1 MATDNLP
8 YFFSETPTDRT
19 QLSDR
24 QRTRNFTLKDL
35 DWLDAVYLATDAL
48 RQAQTMPMHVQTLQL
63 HVPGQQAIE
72 MAGAFVMSPAPEGG
86 VFLYTPARG
95 LEKLES
101 HETLKTQLE
110 TWLNDPVQREALLG
124 YLSISQ
130 QATLKPVTTMTINTD
145 TVAGAVFEAQH
156 NTLSNNLLENASL
169 MREQLL
175 KLPSFTSLLDDYI
188 AAELAQAFPDVDQHQ
203 TQVLSYAIDT
213 SSESDKSDTPASR
226 HTTTC
231 SLSETVLRYFVANG
245 WPADE
250 TRRYSN
256 PQRVLDP
263 QRPTQ
268 EADDQLRWE
277 VSVQGLAQGLKTH
290 MRQQPKAFWELP
302 ASTGLSRL
310 QLFTNAMAQAFF
322 TELLDQQQQSRITV
336 KQRLQLQALPLKTAL
351 GATTPMSALNV
362 EKALLDEPEQSPTEL
377 AGTLIISHQK
387 SDESSPWLL
396 YSPHHGLQPFTDL
409 DSLKTHLLDSLNSRQ
424 HSDAW
429 KNHLA
434 RPERYAE
441 VDLQASDVTRS
452 PITGSIFQSLMEGII
467 GKQGRN
473 LEYALDQYRLSQ
485 GTMDLD
491 ALVDHVLD
499 VRGMIDQKLL
509 TLEPMGR
516 WSTQLAATWTAT
528 ATEPRIPPTL
538 SAMRTTQHLLEN
550 ISAKIEQQV
559 ALRPSLERSA
569 TTYLNTKLHAI
580 KQPHLQAANL
590 SVRQYSSS
598 SSASEKPQLLSSRNV
613 VDYFLARL
621 CSAADPLT
629 DSPSTQF
636 YSTVPDKPDTKIPGL
651 DVTTFNALIDSAVG
665 GFTQYLR
672 RTHNVYPN
680 IEPLLRK
687 AMEMGLTAEMQLRLW
702 SDALIPLDYEVLL
715 TVLGIYARDLRL
727 SVNGFRPDAFG
738 LKVATVGQT
747 TSQPLNNCFV
757 LTERGGLDPQYCGRT
772 LLWTPALGLE
782 SFDSLSHFKAEVDR
796 RLASPDERQVFLENL
811 AQSDRH
817 SHPAYA
823 LSSLELIEANLVE
836 HLQRTYAEQKD
847 RELEHILSMKLSVE
861 QLRNLWQVQVTQNLA
876 PTNLRR
882 AKDMV
887 QAMIVQH
894 GTQWLGQASA
904 VDQQLYAELLE
915 QYRNNVVDNQ
925 DYLHG
930 VDSLAQ
936 FTRRKLSALLKELDE
951 QSSVTLDEIEA
962 GLPAQ
967 GSTPARNQGLLDYA
981 LSHQSY
987 WNDEVPFFAS
997 TGTTPLSST
1006 LDAQTLKTRIQA
1018 LNINAAYQAHIKSL
1032 LGPASPDF
1040 EQRYTRFAKQL
1051 PWQLMQ
1057 YAHSLTLQGR
1067 LSPAA
1072 FGLIQQVM
1080 DMPDA
1085 TARSTVVG
1093 ANAVIRPLEL
1103 LIDSGKK
1110 TIKIPGAY
1118 LIGPASGDEG
1128 PQVLYAPYSPGYTL
1142 KEYTVEAAL
1151 RAELTASGALQS
1163 WVRQVLP
1170 AVDQAALK
1178 SAQEQPQASTNL
1190 QLANNPVSAPLFKQL
1205 FTDNVELLTTLLGC
1219 QKIANAEA
1227 AWDTAK
1233 SVFSDGVHEAVVFY
1247 AGKLAYPLIV
1257 WQSYKLFKASADEL
1271 QSHQW
1276 QEALG
1281 HFIGGVAQMAG
1292 LRRSMPSVSESRRP
1306 PVSQSSAEPPAPAT
1320 SEVSW
1325 PALDITAAPRTR
1337 LQRFEVLEPTLASLI
1352 KDTTLNL
1359 YRSASNHY
1367 YAAVAGKVF
1376 QVIKRGLDWHITGNG
1391 EVGPLVQSNTRQ
1403 QWMLSSSDPLLTG
1416 RRAVARLTN
1425 RFFSEP
1431 FARPNMNI
1439 LAIGMRDIRA
1449 LYAQE
1454 SLMITEALALATF
1467 YARNAQENVRLL
1479 VQTPLAAPELVKQ
1492 IKAFFGL
1499 QTLET
1504 VHLEKIQEVVDKVCS
1519 ALMEPSLTSPD
1530 STRFVIG
1537 RSRMPALTGAYKVM
1551 AFTIVPDP
1559 LQLVYLTEAF
1569 FNPGL
1574 KYSHLL
1580 IKPFY
1585 VNVHARATTLIHEIT
1600 HHVVETLDLAY
1611 VHSTHPFHDLID
1623 PRTPDGNSTKT
1634 VLENRQL
1641 SRLSHTTPVQELF
1654 QVVDIATGLKTD
1666 PAQGTSTSP
1675 ILNRLL
1681 ATTGTRTLSDARRVF
1696 RTDPLKRIIT
1706 VLNNADSVAYLI
1718 VQLGRRKEIPVGQ
1731 ANDSPKSK
1739 LLIAGMGRV
1748 KPFRSGKPASVE
1760 SVVC

>member
-1 MATDNLP
+1 MATDNLA

-24 QRTRNFTLKDL
+24 QRARHFTLKDL

-48 RQAQTMPMHVQTLQL
+48 RQAQKMPMHVQTLQL
-63 HVPGQQAIE
+63 HVPGQHAVE
-72 MAGAFVMSPAPEGG
+72 LAGAFVMSPAPEGG

-101 HETLKTQLE
+101 HETLKTQLL
-110 TWLNDPVQREALLG
+110 TWLNDPVQRQALLD

-130 QATLKPVTTMTINTD
+130 QATLKPITPMTITTN

-156 NTLSNNLLENASL
+156 NTLFNNLLENANL
-169 MREQLL
+169 IREQLL
-175 KLPSFTSLLDDYI
+175 KLPSFTSLLGDYI

-213 SSESDKSDTPASR
+213 SSEAGKSDTPTSR

-245 WPADE
+245 WPAGE

-277 VSVQGLAQGLKTH
+277 VSVQGLAQGLKIH

-302 ASTGLSRL
+302 AATGLSRL
-310 QLFTNAMAQAFF
+310 QLFADAMAQAFF
-322 TELLDQQQQSRITV
+322 TELLDQQQQSTITLE
-336 KQRLQLQALPLKTAL
+336 QRLQLQALPLKAEL
-351 GATTPMSALNV
+351 AATLPTPILKA
-362 EKALLDEPEQSPTEL
+362 EKALLDAPEQPPAEL
-377 AGTLIISHQK
+377 AGALIISHA
-387 SDESSPWLL
+387 ESGDDSPWLL
-396 YSPHHGLQPFTDL
+396 YSPHHGLHLFTEL
-409 DSLKTHLLDSLNSRQ
+409 GALKTHLLDSLNSRQ
-424 HSDAW
+424 HPEAW
-429 KNHLA
+429 KNHLS
-434 RPERYAE
+434 RPERFDE
-441 VDLQASDVTRS
+441 VDLSGSDITCA
-452 PITGSIFQSLMEGII
+452 PITGGIFPSVMEGII
-467 GKQGRN
+467 KKQGRN

-499 VRGMIDQKLL
+499 VRGMVDQTLL

-538 SAMRTTQHLLEN
+538 SAMRTTLHLLEN
-550 ISAKIEQQV
+550 VSAEIEQQV

-569 TTYLNTKLHAI
+569 TTYLNTRLHAI
-580 KQPHLQAANL
+580 KPPHLQAACL
-590 SVRQYSSS
+590 SVRQYSSP
-598 SSASEKPQLLSSRNV
+598 SSASDKPQLLSSSRV

-621 CSAADPLT
+621 CGEVEPLT
-629 DSPSTQF
+629 DSPNTQF
-636 YSTVPDKPDTKIPGL
+636 YSTVPDKPATKVSGL
-651 DVTTFNALIDSAVG
+651 DVTTFNTLIDSAVG

-680 IEPLLRK
+680 TQPLLRK

-702 SDALIPLDYEVLL
+702 NDALMPLDYEVLL

-727 SVNGFRPDAFG
+727 SVNGFRPDAFA

-747 TSQPLNNCFV
+747 TSQALSNCFV
-757 LTERGGLDPQYCGRT
+757 LTERGGLDPHYCGRT

-782 SFDSLSHFKAEVDR
+782 SFDSLSHFKAAVDR

-811 AQSDRH
+811 GQPDWHAY
-817 SHPAYA
+817 PAYA

-836 HLQRTYAEQKD
+836 HLQRTFAQQKD

-861 QLRNLWQVQVTQNLA
+861 ELRNLWQVQVTQNLA

-904 VDQQLYAELLE
+904 VDQQLHAELLE

-930 VDSLAQ
+930 VDSLAK
-936 FTRRKLSALLKELDE
+936 FTRKKLSALLKELDA
-951 QSSVTLDEIEA
+951 QSSVTPDDIEA
-962 GLPAQ
+962 GLPAE

-987 WNDEVPFFAS
+987 WKGEIPLFAS
-997 TGTTPLSST
+997 TGTTRLPDT
-1006 LDAQTLKTRIQA
+1006 MDAQTLKTRIQA
-1018 LNINAAYQAHIKSL
+1018 LNINVAYQTYIKSL
-1032 LGPASPDF
+1032 LGPASSDF
-1040 EQRYTRFAKQL
+1040 VQRSTRFARQL

-1057 YAHSLTLQGR
+1057 YAHSLTLQGQ

-1072 FGLIQQVM
+1072 FGLIQQIM

-1085 TARSTVVG
+1085 TARATVVD
-1093 ANAVIRPLEL
+1093 ASAMIRPLEL
-1103 LIDSGKK
+1103 LIDAGKK
-1110 TIKIPGAY
+1110 TIKIPGTY
-1118 LIGPASGDEG
+1118 LISPASGDEG
-1128 PQVLYAPYSPGYTL
+1128 PHVLYAPYSPGYTL
-1142 KEYTVEAAL
+1142 KEYTGEAAL
-1151 RAELTASGALQS
+1151 RAELTASGTLQG
-1163 WVRQVLP
+1163 WVRQVVP
-1170 AVDQAALK
+1170 GVDHAALT
-1178 SAQEQPQASTNL
+1178 SALEQPQAGTL
-1190 QLANNPVSAPLFKQL
+1190 VQLASTPISAPLFKQL

-1219 QKIANAEA
+1219 QKIANAGP

-1233 SVFSDGVHEAVVFY
+1233 AVFADGVHEALVFY

-1257 WQSYKLFKASADEL
+1257 WQSYKLFKASAEEL

-1276 QEALG
+1276 HEALG
-1281 HFIGGVAQMAG
+1281 HFIGGVALMAG
-1292 LRRSMPSVSESRRP
+1292 LRRAMPSVSASSVP
-1306 PVSQSSAEPPAPAT
+1306 PVSAPSTPAT
-1320 SEVSW
+1320 SVVSW

-1359 YRSASNHY
+1359 YRSASDHY

-1376 QVIKRGLDWHITGNG
+1376 QVIKHGLGWHITGNR
-1391 EVGPLVQSNTRQ
+1391 EVGPLVQSNPRQ
-1403 QWMLSSSDPLLTG
+1403 QWMLSSSDPLLTS

-1425 RFFSEP
+1425 RFYSEP

-1479 VQTPLAAPELVKQ
+1479 VRTPLAAPELVSQ
-1492 IKAFFGL
+1492 IKTFFGL
-1499 QTLET
+1499 QTLED

-1569 FNPGL
+1569 FSPGL

-1585 VNVHARATTLIHEIT
+1585 VNVHARATTLIHEIS
-1600 HHVVETLDLAY
+1600 HHVGETLDLAY

-1623 PRTPDGNSTKT
+1623 PQTPDGNSTKT

-1641 SRLSHTTPVQELF
+1641 SRLSLTTPVQELF
-1654 QVVDIATGLKTD
+1654 QVVDIATGLKSD
-1666 PAQGTSTSP
+1666 PSLGTSTEP
-1675 ILNRLL
+1675 IFNRLL
-1681 ATTGTRTLSDARRVF
+1681 AATGTQTLSDARRVF

-1718 VQLGRRKEIPVGQ
+1718 AQLGRRKEIPVSPTS
-1731 ANDSPKSK
+1731 DSP
-1739 LLIAGMGRV
+1739 
-1748 KPFRSGKPASVE
+1748 
-1760 SVVC
+1760 